1 MTKLSVVTDEFF
13 VCIFSSSIMLVYLQ
27 FLSFISS
34 ENNNHIRCLRFLI
47 IMMLTWAHIV
57 WTSGKFIAYI
67 HSPIYSFGLNSAAEM
82 VYQCFRLKDYTENGD
97 LSRQL
102 LQAAYS
108 KRVTQIHLSVLL
120 QNYLLKKAKPRL
132 CDSTNPVLISYTLQL
147 LDTREKYT

>member
-1 MTKLSVVTDEFF
+1 MCERLGNLLLT
-13 VCIFSSSIMLVYLQ
+13 
-27 FLSFISS
+27 FIP
-34 ENNNHIRCLRFLI
+34 LFTLLDLI
-47 IMMLTWAHIV
+47 QQQRW
-57 WTSGKFIAYI
+57 FINVLD
-67 HSPIYSFGLNSAAEM
+67 SKTT
-82 VYQCFRLKDYTENGD
+82 LKMNGD

-120 QNYLLKKAKPRL
+120 QNYLLKKAKLRL